1 MRIRRIALALVLVL
15 LAALPAGVGAQQRAG
30 WPRSVAIGSASI
42 GGVYY
47 VIAGGYA
54 KVIQEKLG
62 VPASV
67 EVTGGPE
74 QNIQLL
80 SARRIELGLATMGP
94 IHEALRG
101 IGWSAG
107 TRHADLR
114 GAFPM
119 YQSYVHWIVRGDS
132 PIRSITD
139 LNDKVV
145 HLGPRGGTAEFFWP
159 RVFDLFNIKPRRIVF
174 GAIAEGANA
183 LRDGLIDGAFQV
195 IGLPVPAWVELSATR
210 PIRVNGFTP
219 QQVEALVARFP
230 YVSRSAIRPGVY
242 RGQDAPLTTVTMW
255 NAALVHKDAANDFV
269 YEMVKA
275 MFANVDLLAQVHPA
289 GGETQA
295 VNIFYID
302 MPLHPGALRYYT
314 EQRVRLKDSQQPPR

>member
-1 MRIRRIALALVLVL
+1 MRTSRVVVVVLLLL
-15 LAALPAGVGAQQRAG
+15 LAAFPPAIDAQQRAG

-80 SARRIELGLATMGP
+80 SAKKIDLGLATMGP
-94 IHEALRG
+94 LYEALRG
-101 IGWSAG
+101 IGWADHRY
-107 TRHADLR
+107 TDLR

-119 YQSYVHWIVRGDS
+119 YTSYVHWVVRADS
-132 PIRSITD
+132 PIRSIAD

-159 RVFDLFNIKPRRIVF
+159 RVFNLFNIKPRRIVF

-183 LRDGLIDGAFQV
+183 LRDGQIDGAFQV
-195 IGLPVPAWVELSATR
+195 IGLPVPAWVELSSTR
-210 PIRVNGFTP
+210 PIRVLGLTP
-219 QQVEALVARFP
+219 QQIETLVDRFP
-230 YVSRSAIRPGVY
+230 YVSRAAIRAGVY
-242 RGQDAPLTTVTMW
+242 RGQDNVITTVSMW
-255 NAALVHKDAANDFV
+255 NAAIVHKDAPDDFV

-275 MFANVDLLAQVHPA
+275 MFANVDLLATVHPA
-289 GGETQA
+289 GAETLP

-302 MPLHPGALRYYT
+302 MPLHPGAVRYYT
-314 EQRVRLKDSQQPPR
+314 EQKIKLKDSQLPPR

>member
-1 MRIRRIALALVLVL
+1 MRTARLGLWLAIVL
-15 LAALPAGVGAQQRAG
+15 LAALPLGTDAQQRAN

-42 GGVYY
+42 GGVYF

-62 VPASV
+62 VPSSV

-80 SARRIELGLATMGP
+80 AAKRIELGLATMGP
-94 IHEALRG
+94 LYEALRG
-101 IGWSAG
+101 IGWADHRY
-107 TRHADLR
+107 TDLR

-119 YQSYVHWIVRGDS
+119 YTSYVHWIVRADS
-132 PIRSITD
+132 PIRSIGD

-159 RVFDLFNIKPRRIVF
+159 RVFNLFNIKPRRIVF

-183 LRDGLIDGAFQV
+183 LRDGQIDGAFQV

-210 PIRVNGFTP
+210 PIRVMGLTP
-219 QQVEALVARFP
+219 QQVETLVARFP
-230 YVSRSAIRPGVY
+230 YVSRSAIRAGVY
-242 RGQDAPLTTVTMW
+242 RGQDAPLTTVAMW
-255 NAALVHKDAANDFV
+255 NAAIVHKDAADDFV

-275 MFANVDLLAQVHPA
+275 MFANVELLATVHPA
-289 GGETQA
+289 GAETLP

-302 MPLHPGALRYYT
+302 MPLHPGAVRYYT
-314 EQRVRLKDSQQPPR
+314 EQRIKLKDSQLPPR